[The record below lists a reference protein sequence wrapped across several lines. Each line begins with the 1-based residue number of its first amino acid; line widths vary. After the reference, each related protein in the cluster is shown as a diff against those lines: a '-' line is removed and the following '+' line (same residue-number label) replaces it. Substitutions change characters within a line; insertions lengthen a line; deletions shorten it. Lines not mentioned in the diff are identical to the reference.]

1 MRRTLRV
8 SLMQDVI
15 CSTPYHAGN
24 IARREGRCDEVKGT
38 ALDDLEIKP
47 DVDEPRDYDHVDRA
61 GAFAARPSTSPQ
73 VPSGSVVSANTR
85 CTGLAR
91 VSSKEAS

>member
-1 MRRTLRV
+1 
-8 SLMQDVI
+8 MQDVI